1 MAVINAYKLSE
12 TLKSQVNGAQ
22 MICIAGNFETV
33 ATDSASSKYRL
44 CKVGADWIPIQIHIN
59 NDAIAGATD
68 MNLGLYD
75 TLENGGAVKD
85 YDVFMDGTD
94 INAGSALGS
103 EVDGLSN
110 IDIDSIGEQM
120 YQYAGETTLQP
131 EQMYDLVLTSDAAI
145 TGAATISVRMIFA
158 KGA

>member
-22 MICIAGNFETV
+22 MICIAGNFETLT
-33 ATDSASSKYRL
+33 TDSAASKYRL
-44 CKVGADWIPIQIHIN
+44 CKVGADWIPIQIQIN

-75 TLENGGAVKD
+75 TLELGGAVKD

-94 INAGSALGS
+94 INGGSALGS
-103 EVDGLSN
+103 EVSGLSN
-110 IDIDSIGEQM
+110 IDVDSIGEQM

-145 TGAATISVRMIFA
+145 TGAGTIAVRCIFA
-158 KGA
+158 KAA